1 MISTQD
7 IASARSNAETVTQR
21 TDHVVGSTSLPDF
34 RSHLSDL
41 ENAKD
46 ALLSCENELQKTIDE
61 LKHEE
66 RELYRLRKKV
76 EDHWARTKTA
86 GNDVR
91 FSKDKPKNEMCPHGI
106 ISVACARCTPDG
118 RSPSNQ

>member
-1 MISTQD
+1 MISPED
-7 IASARSNAETVTQR
+7 IASARKKAETACDA
-21 TDHVVGSTSLPDF
+21 TDRVCGSTSLPEY
-34 RSHLSDL
+34 RSHLTDL

-46 ALLSCENELQKTIDE
+46 ALLSCENEFEKTIDE
-61 LKHEE
+61 LKHES

-91 FSKDKPKNEMCPHGI
+91 FAKDKPKDNSQP
-106 ISVACARCTPDG
+106 
-118 RSPSNQ
+118 QQ

>member
-1 MISTQD
+1 MISPQD
-7 IASARSNAETVTQR
+7 IASARTNAETVCGA
-21 TDHVVGSTSLPDF
+21 TDQVVGSTSLPDF

-66 RELYRLRKKV
+66 RELYRLRKKC
-76 EDHWARTKTA
+76 EDHWSRCKTA
-86 GNDVR
+86 ANDIR
-91 FSKDKPKNEMCPHGI
+91 FAKN
-106 ISVACARCTPDG
+106 TPT
-118 RSPSNQ
+118 PNA